1 MKKKKLKKNFS
12 LINLFDSIDIY
23 GLNFPLRYKTKSS
36 YTSNLGI
43 IFSIISYIILIIYS
57 IICFIQLFYHKSFT
71 ILSEND
77 NSIKNFINLSEIP
90 FMFGLKN
97 LKNLKQDF
105 SLFPNYPYKIS
116 VWRNNYLLSNDIIYN
131 NKKVN

>member
-1 MKKKKLKKNFS
+1 MEKKNLKKNFS

-23 GLNFPLRYKTKSS
+23 GLNFPLRYKTKAS

-71 ILSEND
+71 ILSDND
-77 NSIKNFINLSEIP
+77 NSIKNFINLSE
-90 FMFGLKN
+90 FHLC
-97 LKNLKQDF
+97 L
-105 SLFPNYPYKIS
+105 
-116 VWRNNYLLSNDIIYN
+116 V
-131 NKKVN
+131 